1 MSGAALRLKSEE
13 DTHPQHSLADI
24 GERGGRLSVE
34 IADMA
39 GIIGDL
45 TALGHAQTERARGAV
60 AAARQMSRTNAALG
74 STMGEAR
81 TSAEATRATLS
92 ENAGAVS
99 VMLARTIEKI
109 EGLGA
114 QTIALKDSV
123 GNACTT
129 IAQVQKASVEIQSI
143 ARETQ
148 LLALNAGV
156 EAARAGAAGK
166 GFGIIAEAVKQLAE
180 QIRAFTTDNQRH
192 LESLASTL
200 TALFSDAEKNAAT
213 AQSAIAESSNA
224 RETNGKLQTL
234 VETVRRLTQDIEVMA
249 QSVTTNSECYATLR
263 EELKGLVGTV
273 KSCEEKLSLA
283 QGRADTILGIS
294 EDFILFIAES
304 GIETPDS
311 PIIALCQET
320 ASRIGRLFE
329 RSVADGEIG
338 MADLFD
344 ENYQPV
350 ANTNPQQHLTRF
362 VVLTD
367 RKLPP
372 IQEPILTFDPRIVFC
387 AAVDRNGYL
396 PTHNLVYSKPQGPD
410 PVWNSANCRNRRIF
424 NDRTGLAA
432 GRSTKAFLLQTYRRD
447 MGGGSFVLMKDV
459 SAPIMVGGRHWGGFR
474 IGFKVE
480 AKTD

>member
-1 MSGAALRLKSEE
+1 MTSAALRLQADE
-13 DTHPQHSLADI
+13 DTRPAHSLADI

-45 TALGHAQTERARGAV
+45 TALGRMQTERARGAV
-60 AAARQMSRTNAALG
+60 AAARQMSQTNAALA
-74 STMGEAR
+74 STMEGAR
-81 TSAEATRATLS
+81 ASAESTRATLS

-99 VMLARTIEKI
+99 AMLARTIEKI

-114 QTIALKDSV
+114 QTVALKNSV

-180 QIRAFTTDNQRH
+180 QIRTFTTDNQRH
-192 LESLASTL
+192 LESLAGTL

-213 AQSAIAESSNA
+213 AQSAVAESSNA

-249 QSVTTNSECYATLR
+249 RSVETNSGCYATLR

-273 KSCEEKLSLA
+273 KACDEKLSLA
-283 QGRADTILGIS
+283 QARADAILGIS

-304 GIETPDS
+304 GIETADS
-311 PIIALCQET
+311 PIIALCRDT
-320 ASRIGRLFE
+320 AANIGRLFE
-329 RSVADGEIG
+329 RAVADGEIG

-362 VVLTD
+362 VALTD
-367 RKLPP
+367 RMLPP
-372 IQEPILTFDPRIVFC
+372 IQEPILNFDPRIAFC

-396 PTHNLVYSKPQGPD
+396 PTHNLVYSKPQGSD

-432 GRSTKAFLLQTYRRD
+432 GRSTKPFLLQTYRRD
-447 MGGGSFVLMKDV
+447 MGGGNFVLMKDV
-459 SAPIMVGGRHWGGFR
+459 SAPIMVGGRHWGGLR
-474 IGFKVE
+474 IGFKV
-480 AKTD
+480 